1 MGFAIR
7 SLVSD
12 LNDYAGAGAL
22 GGTRQLYDLVATD
35 KLRPLVTG
43 TFAGPIY
50 TASVSSSSRPF
61 QKSASPDKVG

>member
-7 SLVSD
+7 SLVPD
-12 LNDYAGAGAL
+12 FNDYVGAGSL
-22 GGTRQLYDLVATD
+22 GGTSQLYHLAATD

-50 TASVSSSSRPF
+50 TALTSH
-61 QKSASPDKVG
+61 